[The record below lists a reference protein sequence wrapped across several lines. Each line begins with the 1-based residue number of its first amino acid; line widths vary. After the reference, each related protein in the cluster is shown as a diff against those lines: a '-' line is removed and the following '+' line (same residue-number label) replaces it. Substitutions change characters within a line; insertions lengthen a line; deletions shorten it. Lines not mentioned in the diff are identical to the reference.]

1 MVTLEMG
8 KVQNKG
14 AAMPLPSKS
23 FFSTNESFHMRY
35 LMIFFHKG
43 HQSNQISK
51 LQVHS
56 YQVPMFGF
64 LNLILLV
71 FLMPLEGK
79 FNTIT
84 SY

>member
-14 AAMPLPSKS
+14 AAMPLPSKP

-56 YQVPMFGF
+56 YQVPTVSEDEYDTPS
-64 LNLILLV
+64 N
-71 FLMPLEGK
+71 K
-79 FNTIT
+79 H
-84 SY
+84 Y